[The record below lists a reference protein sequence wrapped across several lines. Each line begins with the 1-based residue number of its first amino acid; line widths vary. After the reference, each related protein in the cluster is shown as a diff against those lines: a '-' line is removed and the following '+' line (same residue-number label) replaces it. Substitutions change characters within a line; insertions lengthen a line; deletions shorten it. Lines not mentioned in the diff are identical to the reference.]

1 MKRIVILLVAGLIIL
16 SASFAHA
23 ADDPSAARPAPAK
36 NPVVHWELAC
46 HDSEKSA
53 TFFKNVFEW
62 EIAMVPNTI
71 IHGCRTTG
79 EDGGIDGGIFTL
91 SRAKLP
97 FLTIYIEV
105 TEIEKKAEMIKEN
118 GGLVHEDPHEIFPG
132 IWICL
137 FNDPS
142 GVTFAMLEHRP
153 AEK

>member
-1 MKRIVILLVAGLIIL
+1 MMKRIVILLAAGLIIL
-16 SASFAHA
+16 SASLARA

-53 TFFKNVFEW
+53 TFFKNLFEW
-62 EIAMVPNTI
+62 EIAMVPDTI
-71 IHGCRTTG
+71 IHGWRTG
-79 EDGGIDGGIFTL
+79 AEDGGIDGGL
-91 SRAKLP
+91 LH
-97 FLTIYIEV
+97 
-105 TEIEKKAEMIKEN
+105 TE
-118 GGLVHEDPHEIFPG
+118 PHEIFPG